1 MTRPIGREPPL
12 LMNNCQ
18 INPDWERWLK
28 LNYPNITDEL
38 TNANVILKMLGMRA
52 RLDIILKSNWDDYA
66 EETLALLREHPD
78 IWGLI
83 QSIDPPKPTLLQRF
97 IRIFKRG

>member
-52 RLDIILKSNWDDYA
+52 RLDIILKLS
-66 EETLALLREHPD
+66 
-78 IWGLI
+78 LI
-83 QSIDPPKPTLLQRF
+83 HI
-97 IRIFKRG
+97 